1 MHRIKDPSLALSGE
15 RKMAWAKERMR
26 VLESL
31 FLEKRDE
38 RPLKGLRVGMA
49 LHLEAKTA
57 VLASYVQELGAEV
70 SITSSNPLTTQ
81 DDVAAALTKRVS
93 HVYAWR
99 GESEEEYMENI
110 RAVLSDDPDIIVDDG
125 ADLIVE
131 AHLAGLRVKGATE
144 ETTTGV
150 RRVKA
155 LEREGRLAFP
165 VIAVNDAMGKHLFD
179 NRFGSGQS
187 VVDGVMRATNVMIGG
202 KEVVVA
208 GYGWVGKGVAQ
219 RMKGLGARVTVVEPD
234 PFKALEAHFDGFRV
248 TTMDEA
254 AGTGDIFITCT
265 GDVNV
270 ITKRHFERMKDGAL
284 LANAGHFNV
293 EIDVEVLRK
302 MAVKSENVRP
312 NVERFTLPDGRRL
325 YLLAEGRLVNIV
337 AGDGHPIEVMDL
349 SFSLQFMSIIY
360 LAMKRLE
367 PKLLK
372 VPREID
378 EKVVR
383 RFLELEGVKVEG
395 LTEEQ
400 ERYLMG
406 WG

>member
-1 MHRIKDPSLALSGE
+1 MAPSG
-15 RKMAWAKERMR
+15 RKKVAWAEERMK
-26 VLESL
+26 VLRSL
-31 FLEKRDE
+31 FLEREDE
-38 RPLKGLRVGMA
+38 RPLRGLKVGMA

-81 DDVAAALTKRVS
+81 DDVAAALTERVS

-99 GESEEEYMENI
+99 GETEEEYMENI
-110 RAVLSDDPDIIVDDG
+110 RAVLSDGPDIIVDDG

-131 AHLAGLRVKGATE
+131 AHRMGLKVRGATE

-155 LEREGRLAFP
+155 LEKEGRLAFP
-165 VIAVNDAMGKHLFD
+165 VIAVNDALGKYLFD

-187 VVDGVMRATNVMIGG
+187 VVDGIMRATNIMIGG
-202 KEVVVA
+202 KEVVVI
-208 GYGWVGKGVAQ
+208 GYGWVGRGVAH
-219 RMKGLGARVTVVEPD
+219 RMKGMGAKVTVVEVD
-234 PFKALEAHFDGFRV
+234 PFRALEAHFDGYRV

-254 AGTGDIFITCT
+254 AESGDIFITCT
-265 GDVNV
+265 GNINV
-270 ITKRHFERMKDGAL
+270 ITKEHFERMKDGAL

-293 EIDVEVLRK
+293 EVDIKSLERMAMKVEDARPY
-302 MAVKSENVRP
+302 VRRY
-312 NVERFTLPDGRRL
+312 VMPDGRKL
-325 YLLAEGRLVNIV
+325 YLLAEGRLVNIA

-349 SFSLQFMSIIY
+349 SFSLQLMSILY
-360 LAMKRLE
+360 LAKEEME

-372 VPREID
+372 VPREVD
-378 EKVVR
+378 EAVVR
-383 RFLELEGVKVEG
+383 RFLELEGVKLER

-400 ERYLMG
+400 KEYLAS
-406 WG
+406 WL